1 MAALRTTQIG
11 NSIWFAWLFVQVY
24 GRCKRAEG

>member
-11 NSIWFAWLFVQVY
+11 NSIWSAWLFVQVY